1 MTKFIFD
8 LDGTVTSEE
17 TLPKIAA
24 HFGIQEEIAE
34 LTKKTIAGDIPFVES
49 FIQRVGIL
57 GKIPVSEI
65 NDLLEN
71 TALYPQVHHFIRQ
84 HGSDCVIATGNIEN
98 WVEKLIGKIGCQSFC
113 SHVDLANNRVKKLTL
128 ILKKEDVVK
137 QYQENCERVVF
148 IGDGHNDMEAMR
160 LADISIACGLT
171 HYPAKSVLTVS
182 DYLVFEEVSLC
193 RLLNQL
199 S

>member
-1 MTKFIFD
+1 MVKFIFD

-57 GKIPVSEI
+57 GKISVSEI
-65 NDLLEN
+65 NDLLED
-71 TALYPQVHHFIRQ
+71 TALYSQVHRFIQQ
-84 HGSDCVIATGNIEN
+84 HNQDCIIATGNIEN
-98 WVEKLIGKIGCQSFC
+98 WVEKLIRKIGCQSFC
-113 SHVDLANNRVKKLTL
+113 SHVDLINNRVKKLTF

-137 QYQENCERVVF
+137 QFQANGERVVF

-160 LADISIACGLT
+160 LSDISIACGLT

-182 DYLVFEEVSLC
+182 DYLVFEERSLC

-199 S
+199 Y